1 MSTRDHY
8 PDGVPCWVD
17 ALQPDTRSA
26 AAFYADLMGWEIV
39 LDDDEGPSYLLAR
52 LRGRDVA
59 GVTALPD
66 GLAPG
71 WMTYVRVAR
80 VESAVAAAQAAGAT
94 VVVPPLDAS
103 PAGRLAALTD
113 PEGAL
118 FAVWEP
124 ELRDGAMLVNEP
136 GAWAMSALRTAD
148 PERAAAFYATV
159 FGWQAEAWGPIHLLR
174 LPGYVGGTEQQPVP
188 RDVVAVMA
196 PLDPGDDRA
205 RWDVDFWVGDAAGAA
220 ARAQELGGD
229 VLVAPHARPPF
240 LSAVLA
246 DPAGGA
252 FSVSQLAA

>member
-1 MSTRDHY
+1 MSTRDSY
-8 PDGVPCWVD
+8 PAGVPCWVD
-17 ALQPDTRSA
+17 ALQPDPRGA
-26 AAFYADLMGWEIV
+26 ADFYAALMGWEIV
-39 LDDDEGPSYLLAR
+39 LDDDEGPSYRLAR

-59 GVTALPD
+59 GVAALPD

-71 WMTYVRVAR
+71 WLTYLRVDD
-80 VESAVAAAQAAGAT
+80 VEAAVAAAEAAGAT
-94 VVVPPLDAS
+94 VALAPLDAS

-113 PEGAL
+113 PTGAL

-148 PERAAAFYATV
+148 PGRAAAFYAAA
-159 FGWQAEAWGPIHLLR
+159 FGWQAEAWGPVHLLR

-196 PLDPGDDRA
+196 PLDPGDGRA
-205 RWDVDFWVGDAAGAA
+205 RWDVDFWVHDAEATA
-220 ARAQELGGD
+220 ARAEELGGR

-240 LSAVLA
+240 VTAVLA
-246 DPAGGA
+246 DPAGAA
-252 FSVSQLAA
+252 FSVSRLSA